1 MTAQCRMSP
10 PKQRSRQKCHPFSTE
25 VTLRVK
31 TYTKDGS
38 IEKVTEAQE
47 CNRSSEQDVTVLR
60 GRWGDNEMEEKKRN
74 KCFQFLKHLWRPM
87 PIMI

>member
-1 MTAQCRMSP
+1 MKRWFALQKEDEMRFLPWTAQCRMSP

-25 VTLRVK
+25 VMTLRVK
-31 TYTKDGS
+31 TDTKDGS

-60 GRWGDNEMEEKKRN
+60 G
-74 KCFQFLKHLWRPM
+74 
-87 PIMI
+87 